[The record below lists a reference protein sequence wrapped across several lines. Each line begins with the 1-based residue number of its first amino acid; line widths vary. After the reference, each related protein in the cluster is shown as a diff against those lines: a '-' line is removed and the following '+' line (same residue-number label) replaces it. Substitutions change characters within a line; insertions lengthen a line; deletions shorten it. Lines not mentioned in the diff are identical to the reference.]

1 MRTPRPEECRT
12 PPSWLGGV
20 RRPSSR
26 RTARPTSTGRTTATP
41 SARTRGS
48 RCSASRPTAFASKES
63 RNACCDRTSCG
74 RGGSSRRPSPAGA
87 TQLPPLLLGQRL
99 RQRRVRGGTRHRVVA
114 DRTVH
119 EGPRTGPDEH
129 RRRGRSGALRDAR
142 DPRTAGCSWSTTRGR
157 PTRSARRSSAARC
170 GSARS
175 PSTDARS
182 ASRRH
187 GRNCPPASDR
197 PLTMRPD
204 RHVLAE
210 ASTFPVSVRTSSAWI
225 SLGRNAVA
233 PVTLE

>member
-1 MRTPRPEECRT
+1 MPNAPELARGRSAPFVAT
-12 PPSWLGGV
+12 DG
-20 RRPSSR
+20 
-26 RTARPTSTGRTTATP
+26 TAYLYWKNDGNAVGKDTWISVQRL
-41 SARTRGS
+41 SADGLRLEGEPKRLL
-48 RCSASRPTAFASKES
+48 RQDLLWA
-63 RNACCDRTSCG
+63 
-74 RGGSSRRPSPAGA
+74 RRPSPAGA